1 MEKIGERLKQRRQ
14 ELGYSL
20 EDIHE
25 KTKLSIVHLRAI
37 EEGDIA
43 YFRHDMSYLKFFLQ
57 YYAQSIHLDF
67 SEIEEQYNQ
76 AIALYDETVAIQKQE
91 QLEKSNQY
99 IKERIS
105 ENRKTYGTSQKT
117 GINLRKTDLRSIIIL
132 FLIVLIGGLLIY
144 GAIRFLPQILQPT
157 NNGNDIVVPTPID
170 TSPAETIPETVIVE
184 TTDVE
189 TEVIEPNTEVK
200 LVDRTNFDVFT
211 HQVETVS
218 IKFVFGQDTW
228 IRAEIDGVMTNNP
241 ASTVYKG
248 GESIEIIIDPLVQEV
263 VSVRFGHLINT
274 QIFVNDLLV
283 EVDPSI
289 KDYKKGITL
298 NFTVRSNESSE

>member
-37 EEGDIA
+37 EEGNIA

-57 YYAQSIHLDF
+57 YYAQSLHLDF
-67 SEIEEQYNQ
+67 SEIEDQYNQ
-76 AIALYDETVAIQKQE
+76 AVALYDETVAIQKQE

-99 IKERIS
+99 IQERIS
-105 ENRKTYGTSQKT
+105 ENKKTYGTSQKT
-117 GINLRKTDLRSIIIL
+117 ALKLRKTDPRSVIIL
-132 FLIVLIGGLLIY
+132 ILIVLIGVLLIY

-170 TSPAETIPETVIVE
+170 TSPAETLPETVIVE
-184 TTDVE
+184 TTVVE

-241 ASTVYKG
+241 ASTVYQG

-263 VSVRFGHLINT
+263 VSVRVGNLIKT
-274 QIFVNDLLV
+274 QIYVNDLLV

-289 KDYKKGITL
+289 KDFNSGITL
-298 NFTVRSNESSE
+298 NFTVRPNESSE